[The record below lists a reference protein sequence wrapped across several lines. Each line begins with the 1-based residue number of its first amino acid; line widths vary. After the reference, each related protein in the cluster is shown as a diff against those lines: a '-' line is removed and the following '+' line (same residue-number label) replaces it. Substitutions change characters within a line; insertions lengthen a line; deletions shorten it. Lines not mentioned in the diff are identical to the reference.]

1 MPSACR
7 RTILTSRDQEILRA
21 LLSLGPLTPSQLLAW
36 SGTLGTPFRT
46 EHRTRARLRRL
57 TQAGWVRAFPYA
69 TTSQGMLHYY
79 KITHQGFRL
88 LLGETATVPR
98 AHFFRAV
105 GLSRHPHT
113 RMLAD
118 VLVHT
123 LVCAHRDNVAVENLS
138 AENALQIDSGDRR
151 LLPDAAFDLVTGQ
164 GRRFHLFVEI
174 DNGTEPLRAR
184 LFRNALC
191 EKIRLYEAHADQSP
205 NRFRVLFV
213 TTGVERVRHVLDL
226 ARELASEPDRWLFYG
241 ITLDGYLQMPS
252 LRSPHLLNHAHQ
264 VVAVVRDT
272 APVAAR
278 PIQKPAETP
287 HLLPVA
293 SLAGKVW

>member
-1 MPSACR
+1 MPSACC

-46 EHRTRARLRRL
+46 EHRTRSRLRRL

-79 KITHQGFRL
+79 KITRQGFRL

-118 VLVHT
+118 VFVHT
-123 LVCAHRDNVAVENLS
+123 LVCAHRDKVVVENLS
-138 AENALQIDSGDRR
+138 AENALQIDIGDRR

-184 LFRNALC
+184 LFRHALFGNIGSLAC
-191 EKIRLYEAHADQSP
+191 FQAGPTDAEILCSQLGVPLHEQDLLTIPRYHAYFRLLIEGQPTAPFSMRTLPVKLPRQWDRRLTTIRRTSRHRY
-205 NRFRVLFV
+205 NRPV
-213 TTGVERVRHVLDL
+213 
-226 ARELASEPDRWLFYG
+226 
-241 ITLDGYLQMPS
+241 
-252 LRSPHLLNHAHQ
+252 HQ
-264 VVAVVRDT
+264 VQREIAAVFGERANAV
-272 APVAAR
+272 
-278 PIQKPAETP
+278 
-287 HLLPVA
+287 
-293 SLAGKVW
+293 